1 MMKKGRIVGAV
12 IVLYCAVVFGVF
24 LGKTGFFGTATHTSI
39 GGNEITTEDTT
50 NIETNI
56 GMIEGQHL
64 KFTSDINT
72 DILSRHALPSL
83 ERMEKSDQEKY
94 VNNLQVMK
102 KIELLGIN
110 KKDFLYPE
118 LKMSDIEKKID
129 VLNDMFNEDKEKI
142 IFSGTTSEELQQII
156 DNNPNTIIELD
167 TKQIQLHNTIYLKD
181 NTTIN
186 GNGTEFFAEDIR
198 YGFIAENVSNV
209 FINNINIQGNIEYG
223 MYFVDCTNIK
233 VTDSKINGML
243 QKSICIIGTTN
254 GFSITNN
261 EMCDN
266 QAGGIYIA
274 GNVSNGI
281 IELNDIK
288 NNGGTSNCMAGI
300 VLTSDNPKNKW
311 DIWDNY
317 DSKHRGAYRDNLF
330 EQTMAPHNIIL
341 KNNYIFR
348 GNSSG
353 IYFDGTYGCFVIDNK
368 VNQNDK
374 EGICLDHG
382 TIGAYVKGN
391 TFEENGRKIRQTDED
406 LQLDFVLES
415 GRMEDGSAKSKLP
428 GVSLDNTA
436 YNILENNIVVNN
448 YGGGIKMVRTTV
460 RSLIMEN
467 IIRDNNM
474 GQNDNFH
481 FFGIELGAAPAGSES
496 IAMDFTSDFENIIC
510 RNSITGNHYS
520 GVFIGEG
527 CYVNDVFDNVIMEPQ
542 MFAIE
547 AISKK
552 FNSIVNNISNS
563 KIRNE
568 FVEF

>member
-1 MMKKGRIVGAV
+1 MKKGRIVGAV
-12 IVLYCAVVFGVF
+12 IVLYCTVVFGIF

-50 NIETNI
+50 NTETNI

-64 KFTSDINT
+64 NFTSDINT

-83 ERMEKSDQEKY
+83 ERMEKKDQEEY

-102 KIELLGIN
+102 KIELLGIG
-110 KKDFLYPE
+110 KRDFLYPE
-118 LKMSDIEKKID
+118 LKMSDIGKKID
-129 VLNDMFNEDKEKI
+129 VLNDIFNEDKEKI
-142 IFSGTTSEELQQII
+142 IFSGTTSEELQKVI

-167 TKQIQLHNTIYLKD
+167 TKQIELHNTIYLKD
-181 NTTIN
+181 NTIIN
-186 GNGTEFFAEDIR
+186 GNGTKFFADNIR
-198 YGFIAENVSNV
+198 YGFTGESISNV

-233 VTDSKINGML
+233 VANSKINGML
-243 QKSICIIGTTN
+243 QKSICIIGTTT

-261 EMCDN
+261 EMCNN

-281 IELNDIK
+281 IELNDIR
-288 NNGGTSNCMAGI
+288 NNGGTSNWMAGI
-300 VLTSDNPKNKW
+300 VITNVLSNDKYN
-311 DIWDNY
+311 IWETFDEAHHFPYKENLY
-317 DSKHRGAYRDNLF
+317 AQLNCPNQLIIRDN
-330 EQTMAPHNIIL
+330 QVMY
-341 KNNYIFR
+341 NNA
-348 GNSSG
+348 SG
-353 IYFDGTYGCFVIDNK
+353 IYSDGAYLCYILNNTVY
-368 VNQNDK
+368 QNDK
-374 EGICLDHG
+374 EGICLDYG
-382 TIGAYVKGN
+382 TIGFYLKENVFKA
-391 TFEENGRKIRQTDED
+391 NGRRIRQSDED
-406 LQLDFVLES
+406 LRMDFVLDA
-415 GRMEDGSAKSKLP
+415 GRMDDSSAKSKLP

-460 RSLIMEN
+460 RTLVMEN

-552 FNSIVNNISNS
+552 FNSIINNISNME
-563 KIRNE
+563 IRNE
-568 FVEF
+568 NLGE